1 MMIGRAELD
10 VVVEVGILEQNSG
23 SKKKKSS
30 CLSRNNTTTYKG
42 ILKVICLEI
51 QTIINAGDQDIFE
64 VETQTQTGVVFIVV
78 SIVDQM
84 PLIFKQWIE
93 QVSDVALFMDG
104 GATEGGA
111 HFT

>member
-1 MMIGRAELD
+1 M
-10 VVVEVGILEQNSG
+10 
-23 SKKKKSS
+23 
-30 CLSRNNTTTYKG
+30 TYKG
-42 ILKVICLEI
+42 VLQIICLEI
-51 QTIINAGDQDIFE
+51 QAIINVGDQDTFDAK
-64 VETQTQTGVVFIVV
+64 TQNPNWCGVHRMF
-78 SIVDQM
+78 IVDQM